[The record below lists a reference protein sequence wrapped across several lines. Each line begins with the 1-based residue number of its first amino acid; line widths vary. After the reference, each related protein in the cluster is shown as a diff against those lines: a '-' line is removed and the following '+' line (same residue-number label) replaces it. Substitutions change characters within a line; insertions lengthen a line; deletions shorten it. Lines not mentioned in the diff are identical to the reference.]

1 MEIKKVNLSQK
12 LSTFSE
18 HWSPK
23 IIGELNNQHVKIAKV
38 KGDFV
43 MHQHDHEDELFY
55 IISGTLFIEMNDK
68 TLELH
73 PGELVII
80 PKGTPHRPYAPEE
93 VSIMLF
99 EPATTINT
107 GNLTDSELTVSDLD
121 KI

>member
-1 MEIKKVNLSQK
+1 MEIKKVNLSEK
-12 LSTFSE
+12 LATFSE

-55 IISGTLFIEMNDK
+55 IISGTLFIEMNDQ

-73 PGELVII
+73 PGELVVI
-80 PKGTPHRPYAPEE
+80 PKGTSHRPYASEE
-93 VSIMLF
+93 ASIMLF
-99 EPATTINT
+99 EPATTVNT
-107 GNLTDSELTVSDLD
+107 GNLKDNNLTVSNLD
-121 KI
+121 RI

>member
-18 HWSPK
+18 YWSPK

-107 GNLTDSELTVSDLD
+107 GNLKDSKLTVLDLD